1 MKREWVVTLT
11 IQVKLLADA
20 AQTAILKKTLV
31 AENAACD
38 WISERAWRTKT
49 FSQIPLHRLVYN
61 ACRGAFP
68 ELASQVVIR
77 ANAKVVN
84 AYKLDREVQRK
95 FRPSGSFPYD
105 ARLLSWNL
113 AESVVSIWSLA
124 GRLRVPFICGKRQL
138 QMLSYDRGEAYLVFR
153 DGSFYL
159 FVAVS
164 LPETE
169 TPPCENWLGVDL
181 GLVNIAKDSE
191 GRTYGEAKKVAGI
204 RKRRWRQR
212 KRLQS
217 KCTRSAKRVL
227 KRLRRR
233 ETRFIHHQ
241 NHIISKQI
249 CAEAKRTGHGIAL
262 EDLKGIRGRIRASK
276 AQRRILHSW
285 AIADL
290 QSKIAYKCRLNGIPI
305 TFVDP
310 RDTSRSCP
318 ACGHVAKGNRKT
330 RDRFECV
337 NCGFTADAD
346 TNAAGIISRRA
357 AIDRPHERDGV
368 RAHVR

>member
-1 MKREWVVTLT
+1 MTLT
-11 IQVKLLADA
+11 VQVKLLVDA
-20 AQTAILKKTLV
+20 AQTEILKKTLM
-31 AENAACD
+31 AENAACN
-38 WISERAWRTKT
+38 WISEKAWRTNT
-49 FSQIPLHRLVYN
+49 FSQIPLHRLVYH
-61 ACRGAFP
+61 ACREAFP
-68 ELASQVVIR
+68 QLASQVVVR
-77 ANAKVVN
+77 ANAKVVD
-84 AYKLDREVQRK
+84 AYKPDREVQRK
-95 FRPSGSFPYD
+95 FRPLGSFPYD

-124 GRLRVPFICGKRQL
+124 GRLRIPFICGKRQL
-138 QMLSYDRGEAYLVFR
+138 RMLFYDRAEADLVFR
-153 DGSFYL
+153 DGAFYL
-159 FVAVS
+159 FVSVS

-217 KCTRSAKRVL
+217 KGTRSAKRVL
-227 KRLRRR
+227 KCLRRR
-233 ETRFIHHQ
+233 ETRFVHHQ

-249 CAEAKRTGHGIAL
+249 CAEAKRTGCGIAL
-262 EDLKGIRGRIRASK
+262 EDLKGILGRIRAPK

-285 AIADL
+285 TFADL

-305 TFVDP
+305 RFVDP
-310 RDTSRSCP
+310 RNTSRSCP

-330 RDRFECV
+330 RGRFECV